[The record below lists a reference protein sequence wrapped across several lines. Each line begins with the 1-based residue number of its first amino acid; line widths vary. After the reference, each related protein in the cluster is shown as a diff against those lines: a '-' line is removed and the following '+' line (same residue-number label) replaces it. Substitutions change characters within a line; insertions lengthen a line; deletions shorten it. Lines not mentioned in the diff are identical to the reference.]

1 MVDWW
6 PSAWTVEE
14 EEEEAQEEKE
24 EAAPTNA
31 DQKMRKLEG
40 ERWGALFHSAQSKLI
55 VKSGGKVSREIPL
68 PH

>member
-1 MVDWW
+1 MAGQWRRRRRRRRTEKVQ
-6 PSAWTVEE
+6 EE
-14 EEEEAQEEKE
+14 EE

-31 DQKMRKLEG
+31 DQKTRKLEG